1 MQKDIATYTDIV
13 RDKILKT
20 PAKDHRF
27 QVIGLDLSLRSGFL
41 SKCKLNNKSG
51 STVIKELMQGYI
63 DAK

>member
-1 MQKDIATYTDIV
+1 MQKDIKTYTDIV
-13 RDKILKT
+13 QDKILKN
-20 PAKDHRF
+20 PVKDRRF
-27 QVIGLDLSLRSGFL
+27 QVIGLDLTLRSEFL